1 MEKKNFPRPKFF
13 HTLLR
18 SAEIKKGKKIY
29 KKKTK
34 KKEFFRISR
43 VLREGRMI
51 VTRYGFVIRTNRTFV
66 CLEICKPRS
75 AE

>member
-18 SAEIKKGKKIY
+18 SAEIKKEKKYIY

-34 KKEFFRISR
+34 KKRIFSNFASFSR
-43 VLREGRMI
+43 GKDDRDTVR
-51 VTRYGFVIRTNRTFV
+51 
-66 CLEICKPRS
+66 ICNPNEQDVRLPRNL
-75 AE
+75 